1 MWIGE
6 QLAKSV
12 QVSEFFFFGSFLSQ
26 CWLTVSLHWV
36 HLCHGHERLD
46 KTQLFDSCVSF
57 SSRVSKKIFHPF
69 FFFPPSYTQ
78 LMHMIQDCLPV
89 RCEQFIFLDVPKVF
103 SASWKLVSTSL
114 KPSFKK
120 IMAIS
125 NRQGEKVVLSF
136 SNVDDV
142 VRLCGALHWQ
152 GQSSSWFGWKL
163 CCPKHQCLCSA
174 NGEKK
179 RERERMSSQKS
190 FPRVRKRRK
199 SKSSLL
205 LLPTNS
211 QNWLRFQVS
220 ARNGRFLV
228 LIFCSDDA
236 LSNDGASVPGVYA
249 LKIRSRTNSR
259 TNSVSNL
266 AALTK
271 EKEKDKT
278 LISKN
283 SSKLSFFG
291 RKKE

>member
-1 MWIGE
+1 LQPDVCDLEGRPYILMRANLWFDGDPSHPSVGDLCQLLMWIGE

-142 VRLCGALHWQ
+142 VRLCGALH
-152 GQSSSWFGWKL
+152 
-163 CCPKHQCLCSA
+163 
-174 NGEKK
+174 
-179 RERERMSSQKS
+179 
-190 FPRVRKRRK
+190 
-199 SKSSLL
+199 
-205 LLPTNS
+205 
-211 QNWLRFQVS
+211 
-220 ARNGRFLV
+220 
-228 LIFCSDDA
+228 
-236 LSNDGASVPGVYA
+236 
-249 LKIRSRTNSR
+249 
-259 TNSVSNL
+259 
-266 AALTK
+266 
-271 EKEKDKT
+271 
-278 LISKN
+278 
-283 SSKLSFFG
+283 
-291 RKKE
+291 